1 MTGHSRLAPSSAF
14 RWVKCPLSV
23 ALSEHY
29 PALKQD
35 PSGPEGTAAHEV
47 WNWQLQGM
55 EPEVGTLTS
64 ERIPVT
70 IEMID
75 GGWQFVEKIKSI
87 VDPYQAMHKARF
99 EQSLTMKGIH
109 SLMHGTPDADLD
121 LLEEC
126 GEYHIGDYKFG
137 HRSVSPFESWQCS
150 AYVFGAFERLGLSSS
165 QIDNAKVFFHIVQ
178 PRCYHNRP
186 DSMTWE
192 TTGKEQRKMWDQM
205 RASAEEAIRHELAAR
220 PEMGPHCR
228 DCEGRRACPTFRRN
242 AGANIDWVSRAW
254 PNQMPL
260 EAAGIELSYAQA
272 ALDQLSAYVEGLKQ
286 QVEFELSR
294 GGFSPHWAIQ
304 STPGRGRE
312 WSMPAAELFAMGDAL
327 GIDLRKPAE
336 PVTPSQAASNREF
349 KKKGFDSELI
359 AEYSTPKQ
367 GSVALKPKTDSLA
380 SRVFG
385 AKKDGMA

>member
-14 RWVKCPLSV
+14 RWVHCPLSV
-23 ALSEHY
+23 ALGEEY

-47 WNWQLQGM
+47 WNWQLQGI
-55 EPEVGTLTS
+55 EPEVGMLTS
-64 ERIPVT
+64 ERIPIT
-70 IEMID
+70 IEMIH
-75 GGWQFVEKIKSI
+75 GGQQFVDKIRSI

-99 EQSLTMKGIH
+99 EQSLTMRGIH
-109 SLMHGTPDADLD
+109 RVMHGTPDADLD

-137 HRSVSPFESWQCS
+137 HRSVDPFENWQCS
-150 AYVFGAFERLGLSSS
+150 AYTFGAFERLDLTPS

-186 DSMTWE
+186 ASQTWE
-192 TTGKEQRKMWDQM
+192 TTGKDLRRMWDKM
-205 RASAEEAIRHELAAR
+205 RASAEEAITHELSAR
-220 PEMGPHCR
+220 AEMGPHCR

-254 PNQMPL
+254 PSQMPL
-260 EAAGIELSYAQA
+260 EAAGIELTYARA
-272 ALDQLSAYVEGLKQ
+272 ALDQLKSYVDGLEQ
-286 QVEFELSR
+286 QVEFEIGQ
-294 GGFSPHWAIQ
+294 GGFTPHWALEQ
-304 STPGRGRE
+304 SPGRGRDWTVE
-312 WSMPAAELFAMGDAL
+312 PDEVFAIGDML
-327 GIDLRKPAE
+327 EVDLRKPAE
-336 PVTPSQAASNREF
+336 PVTPSQAIAAL

-359 AEYSTPKQ
+359 AEYSVPKK
-367 GSVALKPKTDSLA
+367 GAVSLKPKTDTLA

-385 AKKDGMA
+385 VTKNVGE